1 MVLMSEDVPLWL
13 AYGSIA
19 LLLLMVGY
27 VCQDKALLRRMV
39 QIRTVFL
46 LLLLLFLWALSV
58 NVSRGAS
65 SGLSFHLLGM
75 TLAFLMLQPKAALG
89 LLLVLSSVFMLP
101 TVWQHQQWLSLAPSM
116 VLTVLPAWLVNVVLT
131 PVLKRYLPKHVFV
144 FILGHGFVT
153 AGISMLV
160 TGMCIT
166 WALHVT
172 GRYSWYVL
180 SEEVLPVYV
189 LLMWGEGFLT
199 GLLVAVMVAF
209 KPHWLD
215 AYSDAV
221 YLPAAPVKRW

>member
-27 VCQDKALLRRMV
+27 VCQDKALIKRLLK
-39 QIRTVFL
+39 IRTVFL

-58 NVSRGAS
+58 NVNRGAS
-65 SGLSFHLLGM
+65 SGLSFHLLGV
-75 TLAFLMLQPKAALG
+75 TLTFLMLKSKAALG
-89 LLLVLSSVFMLP
+89 LLLVVGCAFMLP
-101 TVWQHQQWLSLAPSM
+101 TVLEHQQWINLAPNI
-116 VLTVLPAWLVNVVLT
+116 VLTVLPAWLVNVFLT
-131 PVLKRYLPKHVFV
+131 YVIKRSSPKHLFV

-160 TGMCIT
+160 TGVCVT

-215 AYSDAV
+215 AYSDAE
-221 YLPAAPVKRW
+221 YLPAAPKQRW